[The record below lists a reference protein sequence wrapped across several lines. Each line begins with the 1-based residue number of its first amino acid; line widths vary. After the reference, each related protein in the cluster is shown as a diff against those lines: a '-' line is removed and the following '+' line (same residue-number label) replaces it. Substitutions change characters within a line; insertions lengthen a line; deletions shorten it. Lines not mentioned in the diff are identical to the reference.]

1 MINVLIA
8 DDSAS
13 VRLFL
18 SQLLSADP
26 DIEVVGTAGD
36 GEEVLEAVARLR
48 PDVIT
53 MDVHMPRMNGLIAT
67 RRIMETVPTPI
78 VIVSGNLDSEE
89 VATTFH
95 ALDAGAVAA
104 LPRPHGTGH
113 PDHEGEAKSFVQ
125 TVKLMAEVKVVRRWA
140 RPADVPPP
148 KYVPRPSIAKAQAEI
163 GVVAIGASTGGPQ
176 VIHTILDGLPRD
188 FPVPIL
194 IVQHM
199 AAGFL
204 EGFVAWLSGTSG
216 VVPRLPVD
224 GERLLPGRAYIAPD
238 GCHMEVTVDRT
249 IALRRTPPENGLR
262 PSVAALFRSVAR
274 VYGEKTVGVLLTGM
288 GTDGAQE
295 LRLMKEQG
303 AVTIVQDP
311 ESSVVHGMPGEA
323 LKLGAA
329 MYTLPPEAIVAVLKR
344 LTMGK

>member
-1 MINVLIA
+1 MMIKVLIA

-26 DIEVVGTAGD
+26 DVEVVGTAGD

-48 PDVIT
+48 PDVVT

-67 RRIMETVPTPI
+67 RRIMETHPTPI

-104 LPRPHGTGH
+104 LPRPHGAGH
-113 PDHEGEAKSFVQ
+113 PDHEREAKSFVQ
-125 TVKLMAEVKVVRRWA
+125 TVKLMSEVKLVRRWT
-140 RPADVPPP
+140 RPAEAPLLQS
-148 KYVPRPSIAKAQAEI
+148 VPRPSEAQAEI

-176 VIHTILDGLPRD
+176 VIHSILAGLPRD

-199 AAGFL
+199 ASGFL
-204 EGFVAWLSGTSG
+204 EGFVTWLSGTSG
-216 VVPRLPVD
+216 VLPCLPVD
-224 GERLLPGRAYIAPD
+224 GESLLPGRAYIAPD

-274 VYGEKTVGVLLTGM
+274 VYGGKTVGVLLTGM
-288 GTDGAQE
+288 GTDGAPE

-303 AVTIVQDP
+303 AVTIVQDQ

-329 MYTLPPEAIVAVLKR
+329 MYTIPPETIVAVLKR

>member
-1 MINVLIA
+1 MIKVLIA

-18 SQLLSADP
+18 SQLLAADP
-26 DIEVVGTAGD
+26 AIEVVGTAED
-36 GEEVLEAVARLR
+36 GEDVLEAVARLR

-53 MDVHMPRMNGLIAT
+53 MDVHMPRMNGFIAT
-67 RRIMETVPTPI
+67 RRIMETHPTPI

-95 ALDAGAVAA
+95 ALEAGAVAA
-104 LPRPHGTGH
+104 LPRPHGAGH
-113 PDHEGEAKSFVQ
+113 PDHVEEARSFVQ
-125 TVKLMAEVKVVRRWA
+125 TVRLMAEVKVVRRWT
-140 RPADVPPP
+140 RPAEAVSSSPL
-148 KYVPRPSIAKAQAEI
+148 PRLRVAETQTEF

-176 VIHTILDGLPRD
+176 VLHTILAGLPRE

-199 AAGFL
+199 AAGFMD
-204 EGFVAWLSGTSG
+204 GFVTWLSGTSG
-216 VVPRLPVD
+216 VVPCLPAD

-238 GCHMEVTVDRT
+238 GSHMEVTVDRT

-262 PSVAALFRSVAR
+262 PSVSALFRSVVR
-274 VYGEKTVGVLLTGM
+274 VYGGKTVGVLLTGM
-288 GTDGAQE
+288 GSDGAQE
-295 LRLMKEQG
+295 LRQMKEQG
-303 AVTIVQDP
+303 AVTIVQDRQ
-311 ESSVVHGMPGEA
+311 SSVVHGMPGEA

-329 MYTLPPEAIVAVLKR
+329 TYTMPPEAIVAVLKK

>member
-53 MDVHMPRMNGLIAT
+53 MDVHMPRMNGLVAT

-78 VIVSGNLDSEE
+78 VIVSGNLDAEE

-104 LPRPHGTGH
+104 LPRPHGAGH
-113 PDHEGEAKSFVQ
+113 PDHEWEAKAFVQ

-140 RPADVPPP
+140 RPAEGPPP
-148 KYVPRPSIAKAQAEI
+148 KSVPRPSIAEAQAEI

-204 EGFVAWLSGTSG
+204 EGFVTWLSGTSG
-216 VVPRLPVD
+216 GVPCLPVD

-249 IALRRTPPENGLR
+249 IALQRTPPENGLR

-274 VYGEKTVGVLLTGM
+274 VYGEKTIGVLLTGM

-303 AVTIVQDP
+303 AITIVQDP

-329 MYTLPPEAIVAVLKR
+329 MYTIAPETIVSVLKR